1 MAYVTL
7 AEVKTHLK
15 VEYDTED
22 TYIASLIE
30 VAEQAI
36 SNELCCDLAVFASHN
51 ALPAPLHHAVMIMA
65 GDLYNNRESVAFVT
79 PHEVPRSIGYLIQ
92 PYKKYNRGC
101 SDDTV
106 VTPPAPTILDVSNYI
121 TADNTELGPL
131 SNTVRHMTVEI
142 TGTAGTITAMVSVN
156 GDVYTETDTFDFV
169 GPVETF
175 DIDLNVDGT
184 KVKLVTTGTIT
195 KALLIMEDEA

>member
-22 TYIASLIE
+22 TYIATLIE

-36 SNELCCDLAVFASHN
+36 SNELQCELAVFASHN
-51 ALPAPLHHAVMIMA
+51 TLPRPLHHAILLQV
-65 GDLYNNRESVAFVT
+65 GDLYNNRESVA
-79 PHEVPRSIGYLIQ
+79 PASLHEVPRSIGYLLQ

-106 VTPPAPTILDVSNYI
+106 VTPPQPTAIDVSNYI
-121 TADNTELGPL
+121 TADNTVLGPL
-131 SNTVRHMTVEI
+131 TNTVRHMTVEI
-142 TGTAGTITAMVSVN
+142 TGTTGTITAMVSVN
-156 GDVYTETDTFDFV
+156 GDVYTDTDTFAFV

-184 KVKLVTTGTIT
+184 KVMLKTTGTIT
-195 KALLIMEDEA
+195 KAILIMEE

>member
-22 TYIASLIE
+22 TYIATLIE

-36 SNELCCDLAVFASHN
+36 SNELCCDLSVYANHN
-51 ALPAPLHHAVMIMA
+51 ALPAPVHHAVMIMA
-65 GDLYNNRESVAFVT
+65 GDLYNNRESVA
-79 PHEVPRSIGYLIQ
+79 PASLHEVPRSIGYLLQ

-106 VTPPAPTILDVSNYI
+106 VTPPQPSVLDVSNYI
-121 TADNTELGPL
+121 TDGNTVLGPL
-131 SNTVRHMTVEI
+131 TNTVRHMTVEI
-142 TGTAGTITAMVSVN
+142 TGTTGTITAMVSVN

-184 KVKLVTTGTIT
+184 KVMLKTTGTIT
-195 KALLIMEDEA
+195 KAMLIMEDEA

>member
-1 MAYVTL
+1 M
-7 AEVKTHLK
+7 
-15 VEYDTED
+15 
-22 TYIASLIE
+22 
-30 VAEQAI
+30 
-36 SNELCCDLAVFASHN
+36 
-51 ALPAPLHHAVMIMA
+51 
-65 GDLYNNRESVAFVT
+65 
-79 PHEVPRSIGYLIQ
+79 
-92 PYKKYNRGC
+92 
-101 SDDTV
+101 

-131 SNTVRHMTVEI
+131 SNTRRHMTVEI

-195 KALLIMEDEA
+195 KALLIMEGEA